1 MGMIKT
7 MTNVM
12 QKQGLKILLNVL
24 VTFEPL
30 IITLIEWELEVT
42 IKELK

>member
-12 QKQGLKILLNVL
+12 QKHGLKILLNVL

-30 IITLIEWELEVT
+30 IITLIEWELEVM
-42 IKELK
+42 IKEL